1 MLIEAI
7 MEEIKSVV
15 LDKLNINQQIPFHKT
30 NRQWGRKQRFF
41 ILNTFLILLAAVDSV
56 FGLEN
61 PASSTRE
68 N

>member
-1 MLIEAI
+1 

-15 LDKLNINQQIPFHKT
+15 LEELNINQQIPFHKT

-41 ILNTFLILLAAVDSV
+41 ILNTFFILLAAVDSV
-56 FGLEN
+56 SGLGN
-61 PASSTRE
+61 PATSIRE